1 MAVLVGLLAVAGL
14 SLRGRLPEV
23 REDAPQRAQDSPT
36 TLAGIT
42 ILLAVSMV
50 ILALAL
56 YASARNPV
64 RAVPG
69 LRREFPRGPDTGR
82 GRMDRRLLLAAVGLL
97 MAWLAF
103 FVLLNQIS
111 GPDAGQAPATSS
123 VSPADGGG
131 SPPAPERESPPAD
144 SGDGQVFILL
154 VTTTVLMAV
163 MIVIGAVIAARRR
176 RRPDPTVMP
185 VRRAGRRE
193 TPTESEPLAVAA
205 ELGLAE
211 VADRSREPRAA
222 IIACYAAMERA
233 LAASPQAAPRDSDTP
248 SEVLERAVDTR
259 VLRPGSATTLVELFA
274 EARFS
279 THTMTEDHRLAA
291 EGALRAVLED
301 VQLQNAVAR

>member
-23 REDAPQRAQDSPT
+23 GEDVPKRAQDSPT

-50 ILALAL
+50 ILAIAL

-103 FVLLNQIS
+103 FVLLNQLS
-111 GPDAGQAPATSS
+111 GPDAGQAPSPSS

-144 SGDGQVFILL
+144 SG
-154 VTTTVLMAV
+154 
-163 MIVIGAVIAARRR
+163 
-176 RRPDPTVMP
+176 
-185 VRRAGRRE
+185 
-193 TPTESEPLAVAA
+193 
-205 ELGLAE
+205 
-211 VADRSREPRAA
+211 
-222 IIACYAAMERA
+222 
-233 LAASPQAAPRDSDTP
+233 
-248 SEVLERAVDTR
+248 
-259 VLRPGSATTLVELFA
+259 
-274 EARFS
+274 
-279 THTMTEDHRLAA
+279 
-291 EGALRAVLED
+291 
-301 VQLQNAVAR
+301 